1 MKALVA
7 RHSDIVFAGVGGPH
21 MTKAGLQSLFPIT
34 DIAVMGVLPV
44 IRKLPILLAR
54 IRETAEAGIAFNPDA
69 VVIVDSPDFTHRVAS
84 RIRKS
89 LRVPVVDYVSPS
101 VWAWR
106 PGRAKK
112 MRAYVDHVLALLPF
126 EPEAHRRLGGPD
138 CTYVGHPLIERLD
151 TLRPNSQEAL
161 RRNEKPPMVLALPG
175 SRRSEIERLMGDFG
189 ASLGVLRDKLGD
201 IDVVLPAVDY
211 LADEIARRAAGWPM
225 KPRIVRGEAAK
236 YEAFRNARAALA
248 ASGTVTLEL
257 ALARVPM
264 IVAYKYS
271 RIEGLARPFV
281 NVPSIVLP
289 NLTLGRN
296 AIPEF
301 LQDECTP
308 QTLAEA
314 LSALVVDGPAR
325 DVQMGA
331 LAELDDRML
340 LPNGETPSGRAAE
353 IVLRCAQP

>member
-1 MKALVA
+1 
-7 RHSDIVFAGVGGPH
+7 
-21 MTKAGLQSLFPIT
+21 
-34 DIAVMGVLPV
+34 
-44 IRKLPILLAR
+44 
-54 IRETAEAGIAFNPDA
+54 
-69 VVIVDSPDFTHRVAS
+69 
-84 RIRKS
+84 
-89 LRVPVVDYVSPS
+89 
-101 VWAWR
+101 
-106 PGRAKK
+106 
-112 MRAYVDHVLALLPF
+112 
-126 EPEAHRRLGGPD
+126 
-138 CTYVGHPLIERLD
+138 
-151 TLRPNSQEAL
+151 
-161 RRNEKPPMVLALPG
+161 
-175 SRRSEIERLMGDFG
+175 
-189 ASLGVLRDKLGD
+189 
-201 IDVVLPAVDY
+201 
-211 LADEIARRAAGWPM
+211 
-225 KPRIVRGEAAK
+225 
-236 YEAFRNARAALA
+236 
-248 ASGTVTLEL
+248 
-257 ALARVPM
+257 M